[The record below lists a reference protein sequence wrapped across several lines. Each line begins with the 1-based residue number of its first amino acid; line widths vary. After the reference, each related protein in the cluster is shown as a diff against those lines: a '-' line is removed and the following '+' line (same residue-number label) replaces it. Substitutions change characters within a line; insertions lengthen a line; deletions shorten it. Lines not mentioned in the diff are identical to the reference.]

1 MKYWKTE
8 NIGEWLYVSCPIMDT
23 NIDSFAVK
31 RKLVEE
37 LKQIEKSIKS
47 LRGWIGYTKLKNSHI
62 MIMYLKFGA
71 IPYKIEEDRILFKK
85 ELL

>member
-8 NIGEWLYVSCPIMDT
+8 IVENWLYINSPIMENDLPF
-23 NIDSFAVK
+23 SVR

-37 LKQIEKSIKS
+37 LRKIENKIRP
-47 LRGWIGYTKLKNSHI
+47 LRGWIGYTKLKHAHI

-71 IPYKIEEDRILFKK
+71 IPYKIEKGNIWMKK
-85 ELL
+85 EIL